1 MRPKRMF
8 VFAGNHPKLVT
19 GARYT
24 LREISD
30 VTGVNN
36 KTIHSRMY
44 GRDKITD
51 RTIQAREYNGRW
63 KKSETHLDNANERL
77 SAKWLA
83 VPLTKLNN

>member
-1 MRPKRMF
+1 MRLQRMF
-8 VFAGNHPKLVT
+8 IFAGDHPKLVT

-30 VTGVNN
+30 ITGFNN

-44 GRDKITD
+44 GRDRITD
-51 RTIQAREYNGRW
+51 RTLRAREHNGRW
-63 KKSETHLDNANERL
+63 KKSETHLGNAYERL

-83 VPLTKLNN
+83 VPITKLNN